1 MSLGNFT
8 GRQRRP
14 LTERE
19 RAALQQQQQQN
30 QRRYGN
36 QPQWQNNWRRGNWG
50 SGGGN
55 WRQGNDYNRR
65 NNRGN
70 RNPSVVVKEDWT
82 LLEDFEFNQFTV
94 LSLPTVKEPVTWC
107 ALVS

>member
-1 MSLGNFT
+1 MSLGNFA

-19 RAALQQQQQQN
+19 RATLQTQQQ

-36 QPQWQNNWRRGNWG
+36 QPQWQNNWRRGGNWG
-50 SGGGN
+50 GGGGN

-70 RNPSVVVKEDWT
+70 RNPSVIVKEDWN
-82 LLEDFEFNQFTV
+82 LLEDFEFSQFTV
-94 LSLPTVKEPVTWC
+94 LSLPTVKEPTTWW
-107 ALVS
+107 VFVF